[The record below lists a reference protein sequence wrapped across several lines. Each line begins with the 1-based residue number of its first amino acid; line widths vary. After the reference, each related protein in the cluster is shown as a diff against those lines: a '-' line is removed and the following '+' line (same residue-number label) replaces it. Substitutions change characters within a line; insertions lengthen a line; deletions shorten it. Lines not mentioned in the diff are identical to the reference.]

1 MNMNQCR
8 RRNRKP
14 AEAGVTLIEMLVV
27 VTIIGLFVALVGP
40 GLFRRADAAK
50 VTATRSQ
57 IESFMTA
64 LGQYKLDTGAFPTT
78 EQGLVALRVRPAEME
93 QWAGPYMPKDIPK
106 DPWGHDYIYK
116 FPGDHGDEPEI
127 VSYGADGQPG
137 GEGINADILS
147 WKN

>member
-1 MNMNQCR
+1 MNINQPI
-8 RRNRKP
+8 RRNRKT

-27 VTIIGLFVALVGP
+27 VTIIGLFVAIVGP
-40 GLFRRADAAK
+40 GLFKRADAAK
-50 VTATRSQ
+50 VTAARSQ
-57 IESFMTA
+57 VESFLTA

-78 EQGLVALRVRPAEME
+78 EQGLVALRVKPADIE

-116 FPGDHGDEPEI
+116 FPSEHGDEPEI
-127 VSYGADGQPG
+127 ISYGADGQPG
-137 GEGINADILS
+137 GEGFNADILS